1 MAANAQGKFWQMHDL
16 MFANQ
21 AALDRE
27 SLDKY
32 AKQVG
37 LNVANFKK
45 ALDGKQYVAAVDA
58 DVKLG
63 GEAAVNGTPSLFL
76 NGARVEDP
84 TNFDAV
90 SAMIEAALSK

>member
-1 MAANAQGKFWQMHDL
+1 MHDL

-21 AALDRE
+21 GALDRE

-37 LNVANFKK
+37 LNVATFKK
-45 ALDGKQYVAAVDA
+45 ALDTKQYVAMVDA

-63 GEAAVNGTPSLFL
+63 GEASVNGTPSLFL
-76 NGARVEDP
+76 NGARVQDP
-84 TNFDAV
+84 SNFDAV
-90 SAMIEAALSK
+90 SGMIEAALKK